1 MDWHPPRTL
10 QTVRPALVAG
20 AILLLAEVALGFW
33 LSRQGVSLRAFW
45 GALAGLVG
53 LALLGGIL
61 WWLWAHWSL
70 RYHLDRNALT
80 IRWAGSRQVIPL
92 RAIISV
98 EQGTA
103 AAGPRS
109 RWHPLRGAGYYVGAV
124 QTTAGETVHCFATV
138 PLEEQIL
145 VRTAQGTWGIS
156 PKKPE
161 EFLQRLEAEQ
171 RLGPTRQV
179 PLARTWMGVWGW
191 AAWRDRWA
199 WVLWGAALLGSLAFF
214 GLCAAWHPWLSL
226 AGRRLIP
233 LGAPT
238 IALVVLAVNGV
249 LGFGAYPRD
258 RRTAYLLWGGAAWV
272 QWAGAIIAWLVASQ

>member
-1 MDWHPPRTL
+1 MDWHPPRRL
-10 QTVRPALVAG
+10 LTVRSALVAG

-33 LSRQGVSLRAFW
+33 LSRQGVSVRAFW

-61 WWLWAHWSL
+61 WWLWGYWSL

-92 RAIISV
+92 RAIVSV
-98 EQGTA
+98 EQGA
-103 AAGPRS
+103 AAGPS
-109 RWHPLRGAGYYVGAV
+109 PRWHPLRGAGYWVGPV
-124 QTTAGETVHCFATV
+124 QTAAGEMVHCFATL
-138 PLEEQIL
+138 PLEEQSL

-156 PKKPE
+156 PKEPE

-179 PLARTWMGVWGW
+179 PLARTWTGLWGW
-191 AAWRDRWA
+191 AVWRDRWV

-214 GLCAAWHPWLSL
+214 GLCAAWQPGLSL
-226 AGRRLIP
+226 AGRRLVP

-238 IALVVLAVNGV
+238 IALAVLAVNGV
-249 LGFGAYPRD
+249 LGVGASPRD